1 MVTNVHGKE
10 GDSLA
15 KLLIR
20 RSDDGVPA
28 DHAVSP
34 SPDIGQISTDY
45 GAALDDHFAIEHDV
59 LGVNVHTF
67 RIPNIYV
74 YFIKNP

>member
-59 LGVNVHTF
+59 LGAAEHRMPTDFVSGGL
-67 RIPNIYV
+67 
-74 YFIKNP
+74 